1 MVAHQCP
8 FAVRHCGD
16 VLAVKLMV
24 AKVLCAAIEVL
35 EAESEVV
42 NPIVVPAAEAESEGG
57 GGERRWCQRRRL
69 AAECSHSSPFRQG
82 QVAQLVGVPYG
93 AMMPPTR
100 YFSSCILGPSL

>member
-1 MVAHQCP
+1 MRPQAWLHGLYLTPSTLVAHQCP

-42 NPIVVPAAEAESEGG
+42 HPIVQ
-57 GGERRWCQRRRL
+57 RRWCQRRRL
-69 AAECSHSSPFRQG
+69 AAERSLSSPLRHV
-82 QVAQLVGVPYG
+82 QVAELVQGRLAFG
-93 AMMPPTR
+93 DFA
-100 YFSSCILGPSL
+100 SSSARIQ